1 MVEGFF
7 DYSLW
12 GLFLASFLAATVVP
26 FSSEALLTFLIIN
39 GTDAYTAVLVATA
52 GNWLG
57 GMSSYA
63 IGYMGKWVWIEK
75 YLRIERETI
84 EKWHDRLYRKGAIFA
99 FLSWVPAVGDI
110 FAVGLGLLRSSIPIT
125 AFALLYVY
133 ATLPEEKELTP
144 PATGEVHTIPPSW
157 LDKARSA
164 YYEWKTDEPI
174 VAIIRQAG
182 YRGYVPIETLSWR
195 RVVAWSCPP
204 MWPSVAGIAALN
216 PSLPAVLRTPR
227 RLR

>member
-1 MVEGFF
+1 MEGLF

-39 GTDAYTAVLVATA
+39 GTDPYAAVLVATA

-75 YLRIERETI
+75 YLRIKRETI

-125 AFALLYVY
+125 AAAMLAGKLLRYVVWGW
-133 ATLPEEKELTP
+133 LT
-144 PATGEVHTIPPSW
+144 GLVF
-157 LDKARSA
+157 
-164 YYEWKTDEPI
+164 
-174 VAIIRQAG
+174 
-182 YRGYVPIETLSWR
+182 
-195 RVVAWSCPP
+195 
-204 MWPSVAGIAALN
+204 
-216 PSLPAVLRTPR
+216 
-227 RLR
+227 

>member
-1 MVEGFF
+1 MEGLF

-39 GTDAYTAVLVATA
+39 GTDPYAAVLVATA

-75 YLRIERETI
+75 YLRIKRETI
-84 EKWHDRLYRKGAIFA
+84 EKWHDRLYRKGAVFA

-125 AFALLYVY
+125 AVAMLAGKFLRYVVWGW
-133 ATLPEEKELTP
+133 LT
-144 PATGEVHTIPPSW
+144 GLVF
-157 LDKARSA
+157 
-164 YYEWKTDEPI
+164 
-174 VAIIRQAG
+174 
-182 YRGYVPIETLSWR
+182 
-195 RVVAWSCPP
+195 
-204 MWPSVAGIAALN
+204 
-216 PSLPAVLRTPR
+216 
-227 RLR
+227 

>member
-1 MVEGFF
+1 MEGLF

-39 GTDAYTAVLVATA
+39 GTDPYAAVLVATA

-75 YLRIERETI
+75 YLRIKRETI

-125 AFALLYVY
+125 AGAMLAGKFLRYVIWGW
-133 ATLPEEKELTP
+133 LT
-144 PATGEVHTIPPSW
+144 GLVF
-157 LDKARSA
+157 
-164 YYEWKTDEPI
+164 
-174 VAIIRQAG
+174 
-182 YRGYVPIETLSWR
+182 
-195 RVVAWSCPP
+195 
-204 MWPSVAGIAALN
+204 
-216 PSLPAVLRTPR
+216 
-227 RLR
+227 